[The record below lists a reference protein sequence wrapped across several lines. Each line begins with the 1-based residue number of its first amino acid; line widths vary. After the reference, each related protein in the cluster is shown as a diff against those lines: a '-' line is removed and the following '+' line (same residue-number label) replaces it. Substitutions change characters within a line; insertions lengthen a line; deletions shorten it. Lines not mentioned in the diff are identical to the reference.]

1 MQPLQPRFAR
11 RIEAARLKQSYEHIY
26 EYPGI
31 EFQPGQLF
39 HTEPTVMADPST
51 TVSFEEFIQSD
62 LFTFYIGEH
71 EKPFVVHS
79 KAVAAT
85 YRYFDRLV
93 NGGLSESQ
101 SRSAKFDDVDPET
114 FTRFLEYA
122 YRGDYTTPSCTGEP
136 DTANENGTKSPK
148 VNTKA
153 PEKIDDISSDE
164 DTVTTFAVW
173 SNSNSAPSAY
183 SAYGDVASP
192 NKIKKPKREQRS
204 SRVKFDKREYT
215 HPGDGLFSI
224 QRNTSAEQDFT
235 PVFLAH
241 AQLYTLADM
250 RMVYPLKDLVLH
262 RLHKTLVGFE
272 LYPERLGDVVELAKY
287 AYEHGEDRAVDGRI
301 DALRDMIVNYIACE
315 MKVLGKHAEFR
326 NLMDGGGE
334 FAGDFWDIVSQEL
347 L

>member
-1 MQPLQPRFAR
+1 
-11 RIEAARLKQSYEHIY
+11 
-26 EYPGI
+26 
-31 EFQPGQLF
+31 
-39 HTEPTVMADPST
+39 MADMST
-51 TVSFEEFIQSD
+51 KITFEELIQSD
-62 LFTFYIGEH
+62 LFTFYIGEQ
-71 EKPFVVHS
+71 EKSFVVHS

-85 YRYFDRLV
+85 SRYFDRLV
-93 NGGLSESQ
+93 NGGLSEAQ
-101 SRSAKFDDVDPET
+101 SRSAKLVDIDPDT
-114 FTRFLEYA
+114 FIRFLEYA
-122 YRGDYTTPSCTGEP
+122 YRGDYTTPSCTEEAN
-136 DTANENGTKSPK
+136 TAMENGSKSSE
-148 VNTKA
+148 VNTNA
-153 PEKIDDISSDE
+153 IQNDEYISSD
-164 DTVTTFAVW
+164 DDSAHLSAGASTSTVTAGTWGGGW
-173 SNSNSAPSAY
+173 SNPNSAPSAY
-183 SAYGDVASP
+183 SAYGAVASP
-192 NKIKKPKREQRS
+192 KKLKPKSKSTKKEQRN
-204 SRVKFDKREYT
+204 SRAKFDKREYT
-215 HPGDGLFSI
+215 YTGDNLISI
-224 QRNTSAEQDFT
+224 RPNTSARQNFT